1 MNHTTSSSTILD
13 WRISSRCNHGECV
26 QIGQG
31 TGHIGVGDTKH
42 PRDPK
47 LMFTPGAWAAFT
59 ARVKRG
65 E

>member
-1 MNHTTSSSTILD
+1 MNHTTLPAFQS
-13 WRISSRCNHGECV
+13 WRKSSRCNHGECV

-31 TGHIGVGDTKH
+31 AGHIGVGDTKH
-42 PRDPK
+42 PRDPV
-47 LMFTPGAWAAFT
+47 LAFTPAAWATFT